1 MFRSLRFQL
10 PALFLAGVIVSGL
23 VAAAIAY
30 QLLGSY
36 TLSRAQRDLRREAAG
51 ITRLYVEQASG
62 SNDPVPAPQ
71 LEAATGDR
79 IYFVPRDPG
88 IDLFPGSKP
97 HLRELDKSVLDFA
110 AIRDGRMLHLELHL
124 PGSRR

>member
-23 VAAAIAY
+23 VAAAIAF

-79 IYFVPRDPG
+79 IYFIPRAPG
-88 IDLFPGSKP
+88 IDLFPGARP
-97 HLRELDKSVLDFA
+97 HLRELSGNMVDLA
-110 AIRDGRMLHLELHL
+110 AIRAGRT
-124 PGSRR
+124 